1 MKLRKNGRWARRGRR
16 RLLIAFAA
24 LVAALIGIGSGTL
37 RHGMADQR
45 DKPLPATSIVYQM
58 RQDSSPWAHA
68 EKDASRMLADIR
80 EKRVCA
86 IGVALDAILVSTKIG
101 TRYFVTDRFAVFS

>member
-1 MKLRKNGRWARRGRR
+1 MKLRKNGLWARRGRR

-45 DKPLPATSIVYQM
+45 DKPWPATSIVYQM

-68 EKDASRMLADIR
+68 EKDASRMLADIG

-86 IGVALDAILVSTKIG
+86 IGVALDAIPVSTKIG